1 MDVAL
6 VIRRRLRDLGLE
18 QRDLAVA
25 ARVTESYISQLLARK
40 KVPPAPNR
48 TDLYPRIESFLRLPA
63 GELSRLAEIQRQQ
76 ELKKRV
82 AEPPEPLFPKC
93 RSLVLRK
100 CVPQSRSRVR
110 SIVEKEPFG
119 ELERLVTQKL
129 LDLARSVA
137 NDEKENE
144 KWLRMV
150 ARLGKRSYEQ
160 IRVLIVEF
168 LDTELFS
175 VSLEH
180 GTFLLTC
187 LVDSWDIDLG
197 TFSMEIVLNPRMGLG
212 RLRRFEF
219 VERHPEDLPA
229 EEPGFEEFLRDK
241 SLSGDASEQEIEFL
255 RRLKFSEKRPLAIYY
270 YRELQNLRDPVH
282 FRPTAEMKRFE
293 STGTLRGADGSASAA
308 SIRRSHKSLAK

>member
-6 VIRRRLRDLGLE
+6 VIRRRLRDLGLD

-40 KVPPAPNR
+40 KLPPAPNR
-48 TDLYPRIESFLRLPA
+48 TDLYPRIESFLRLPG
-63 GELSRLAEIQRQQ
+63 GELSRLADIQRQQ

-82 AEPPEPLFPKC
+82 GEPPEALFPKW

-100 CVPQSRSRVR
+100 CVAESRARVR
-110 SIVEKEPFG
+110 AAVEKEAFG

-168 LDTELFS
+168 LDTDIFS

-180 GTFLLTC
+180 GTFLLAY
-187 LVDSWDIDLG
+187 LVESWDIDLG

-219 VERHPEDLPA
+219 VERQPEDLPA

-241 SLSGDASEQEIEFL
+241 SLSGDATEEEIEFL
-255 RRLKFSEKRPLAIYY
+255 RRLKFKEKRPLAIYY

-282 FRPTAEMKRFE
+282 FRHSTEMRRFQT
-293 STGTLRGADGSASAA
+293 TGALRGVNGPASAA
-308 SIRRSHKSLAK
+308 STSRPHKSVAK

>member
-48 TDLYPRIESFLRLPA
+48 TDLYPRIESFLKLPG
-63 GELSRLAEIQRQQ
+63 GELSRLAEAQRQQ

-82 AEPPEPLFPKC
+82 MAPPEPLFPKF

-100 CVPQSRSRVR
+100 CIARSRVR
-110 SIVEKEPFG
+110 VRAIVEKEPFG

-129 LDLARSVA
+129 LDVARGVA
-137 NDEKENE
+137 NDEKENQ

-168 LDTELFS
+168 LDTEVFS

-180 GTFLLTC
+180 GTFLLAY
-187 LVDSWDIDLG
+187 LVETWDIDLG
-197 TFSMEIVLNPRMGLG
+197 TFSMEIVLNPGMGLG

-219 VERHPEDLPA
+219 VERQPEDFPVA
-229 EEPGFEEFLRDK
+229 EPGFDEFLRDK
-241 SLSGDASEQEIEFL
+241 SLSGDTTEEEIEFL
-255 RRLKFSEKRPLAIYY
+255 RRLKFNERRPLPIYY

-282 FRPTAEMKRFE
+282 FRHSVEMKRFE
-293 STGTLRGADGSASAA
+293 STRALRGVNEPVRAA
-308 SIRRSHKSLAK
+308 SISGPHKSPAK

>member
-40 KVPPAPNR
+40 KAPPAPNR
-48 TDLYPRIESFLRLPA
+48 TDLYPRIESFLGLPG

-93 RSLVLRK
+93 RSLILRK
-100 CVPQSRSRVR
+100 CVPQSRARVR
-110 SIVEKEPFG
+110 ATVEKEAFG

-144 KWLRMV
+144 KWLRLM
-150 ARLGKRSYEQ
+150 ARLAKRSYEQ
-160 IRVLIVEF
+160 IRVMIVEF
-168 LDTELFS
+168 LDTEVFS

-180 GTFLLTC
+180 GTFLLAY
-187 LVDSWDIDLG
+187 LVESWDIDLG
-197 TFSMEIVLNPRMGLG
+197 TFSMEIILNLRMGLG

-219 VERHPEDLPA
+219 VEKQPEHFPA

-241 SLSGDASEQEIEFL
+241 SLSGDATEEEIEFL

-282 FRPTAEMKRFE
+282 FRYPTETKKFD
-293 STGTLRGADGSASAA
+293 STGALRGAKSSGRAGSLP
-308 SIRRSHKSLAK
+308 RSDKSLGK

>member
-6 VIRRRLRDLGLE
+6 VIQRRLRDLGLE

-40 KVPPAPNR
+40 KLPPAPNR
-48 TDLYPRIESFLRLPA
+48 TDLYPRIESFLGLPG
-63 GELSRLAEIQRQQ
+63 GELSRLAAIQRQQ

-100 CVPQSRSRVR
+100 CVARSRARVHA
-110 SIVEKEPFG
+110 IVEKEPFG

-137 NDEKENE
+137 NNEKENE

-150 ARLGKRSYEQ
+150 ARLGKCSYQ
-160 IRVLIVEF
+160 QMRVLIVEF
-168 LDTELFS
+168 LDTDVFS

-180 GTFLLTC
+180 GTFLLAY
-187 LVDSWDIDLG
+187 LVESWDIDLG

-219 VERHPEDLPA
+219 VERQPQDLPP

-241 SLSGDASEQEIEFL
+241 SLSGDATEEEIEFL
-255 RRLKFSEKRPLAIYY
+255 RRLKFNEKRPLAIYY

-282 FRPTAEMKRFE
+282 FLH
-293 STGTLRGADGSASAA
+293 STETRRSQTTRELQRVDGPASAA
-308 SIRRSHKSLAK
+308 SISRTHKSPAK

>member
-6 VIRRRLRDLGLE
+6 VISRRLRDLELE

-40 KVPPAPNR
+40 KVPPAPDR
-48 TDLYPRIESFLRLPA
+48 TDLYPRIESFLKLPY
-63 GELSRLAEIQRQQ
+63 GELSRLAEAQRQQ

-100 CVPQSRSRVR
+100 CVARSRARVR
-110 SIVEKEPFG
+110 AILEKEPFG

-129 LDLARSVA
+129 LDLVRSVA
-137 NDEKENE
+137 NDEKENQ

-150 ARLGKRSYEQ
+150 ARLGNRSYEQ

-168 LDTELFS
+168 LDTDVFS

-180 GTFLLTC
+180 GTFLLAY
-187 LVDSWDIDLG
+187 LVESWDIDLG
-197 TFSMEIVLNPRMGLG
+197 TFSMEVVLNPKMGLG
-212 RLRRFEF
+212 HLRRFEF
-219 VERHPEDLPA
+219 VERQPEDFPSA
-229 EEPGFEEFLRDK
+229 EPGFEEFLRDK
-241 SLSGDASEQEIEFL
+241 SLSRDATEEEIEFL
-255 RRLKFSEKRPLAIYY
+255 RRLKFNERRPLPIYY

-282 FRPTAEMKRFE
+282 FRHSGEIKGFE
-293 STGTLRGADGSASAA
+293 ATPALRGVNGPASAA
-308 SIRRSHKSLAK
+308 SKPGPRKSLAK

>member
-6 VIRRRLRDLGLE
+6 VVRRRLRDLGLE

-40 KVPPAPNR
+40 KLPPAPNR
-48 TDLYPRIESFLRLPA
+48 TDLYPRIESFLRLPG
-63 GELSRLAEIQRQQ
+63 GELSRLAAIQRQQ

-100 CVPQSRSRVR
+100 CAARNRARVR
-110 SIVEKEPFG
+110 AIVEKEPFG

-160 IRVLIVEF
+160 MRVLIVEF
-168 LDTELFS
+168 LDTDVFS

-180 GTFLLTC
+180 GTFLLGH
-187 LVDSWDIDLG
+187 LVESWDIDLV

-212 RLRRFEF
+212 RVRRFEF
-219 VERHPEDLPA
+219 VERQAQDLPP

-241 SLSGDASEQEIEFL
+241 SLSGDATEEEIEFL
-255 RRLKFSEKRPLAIYY
+255 RRLKFSGKRPLAIYY

-282 FRPTAEMKRFE
+282 FLRSTEIRRFQTTGE
-293 STGTLRGADGSASAA
+293 SRGVNGAA
-308 SIRRSHKSLAK
+308 SEASISRPHKSPAK

>member
-18 QRDLAVA
+18 QRHLAVA

-48 TDLYPRIESFLRLPA
+48 TDLYPRIESFLRLPG
-63 GELSRLAEIQRQQ
+63 GELSSLAEVQRRQ
-76 ELKKRV
+76 ELKKGV
-82 AEPPEPLFPKC
+82 AEPPEPLFPEC

-100 CVPQSRSRVR
+100 CVPRSRARVR
-110 SIVEKEPFG
+110 AILEKEPFG

-137 NDEKENE
+137 NHEKENE
-144 KWLRMV
+144 KWLRVM

-160 IRVLIVEF
+160 IRVLILEF
-168 LDTELFS
+168 LDTDVFS
-175 VSLEH
+175 VSLEN
-180 GTFLLTC
+180 GTFLLAR
-187 LVDSWDIDLG
+187 LVESWDIDLG
-197 TFSMEIVLNPRMGLG
+197 TFSMEVVLNPGIGLG

-219 VERHPEDLPA
+219 VEREPEDSPVA
-229 EEPGFEEFLRDK
+229 EPGFEEFLQDK
-241 SLSGDASEQEIEFL
+241 SLSGDATGEEIEFL
-255 RRLKFSEKRPLAIYY
+255 RMLKFKDRRPLPMYY

-282 FRPTAEMKRFE
+282 FRNSAEMNRVEKIGE
-293 STGTLRGADGSASAA
+293 LRGMNGNAGRGSSK
-308 SIRRSHKSLAK
+308 RPRSPQLE

>member
-18 QRDLAVA
+18 QRDLAIA

-40 KVPPAPNR
+40 KLPPAPDR
-48 TDLYPRIESFLRLPA
+48 TDLYPRIESFLGLPG

-82 AEPPEPLFPKC
+82 VEPREPLFPTC

-100 CVPQSRSRVR
+100 CVTRSRVR
-110 SIVEKEPFG
+110 VRAIVEKEPFG

-150 ARLGKRSYEQ
+150 ARLSKHSYEQ

-168 LDTELFS
+168 LDTDVFS

-180 GTFLLTC
+180 GTFLLTY
-187 LVDSWDIDLG
+187 LVESWDIDLG

-219 VERHPEDLPA
+219 AERQPEDFPA
-229 EEPGFEEFLRDK
+229 AEPGFEEFLRDK
-241 SLSGDASEQEIEFL
+241 SLSSDATEEEIEFL
-255 RRLKFSEKRPLAIYY
+255 GRLKFNGKRPLPIYY

-282 FRPTAEMKRFE
+282 FRHSADKKRFE
-293 STGTLRGADGSASAA
+293 STEPLRGVNGPAGAA
-308 SIRRSHKSLAK
+308 GIRRPHKSLAK